1 MGRLAPIKST
11 ENILDLVVEK
21 LELLN
26 RFSQIEK
33 FPGSSIEYLLSFIPA
48 LTLPAAVVIY
58 SGSDISNHP
67 LRTVR
72 VSVAVLTD
80 MYATDDKENL
90 RAHIDAVEIGLDQQI
105 SGQAVVFVQ
114 GDEALELPGDPAC
127 AAALVNLKIEDH

>member
-1 MGRLAPIKST
+1 
-11 ENILDLVVEK
+11 
-21 LELLN
+21 
-26 RFSQIEK
+26 
-33 FPGSSIEYLLSFIPA
+33 
-48 LTLPAAVVIY
+48 
-58 SGSDISNHP
+58 
-67 LRTVR
+67 
-72 VSVAVLTD
+72 